1 MQASQRHPPVAGIVI
16 WLAACGGGAALLIAR
31 PAHFARAASL
41 GLATGLLFADGDI
54 SAKLVGYGGPW
65 LVALASLIAAYAIG
79 TSVLQSAYQRG
90 DALTAAGTA
99 TMVTN
104 AVPIAAGFV
113 LFGETL
119 PHGVGAVL
127 QIAAFAC
134 LVVSAVALGHQ
145 QAPQA
150 GEPAPRADHIGETP
164 A

>member
-1 MQASQRHPPVAGIVI
+1 
-16 WLAACGGGAALLIAR
+16 
-31 PAHFARAASL
+31 
-41 GLATGLLFADGDI
+41 
-54 SAKLVGYGGPW
+54 
-65 LVALASLIAAYAIG
+65 
-79 TSVLQSAYQRG
+79 VLQSAYQQG

-119 PHGVGAVL
+119 PHGVRAVL

-134 LVVSAVALGHQ
+134 LVASAVALGRQ

-150 GEPAPRADHIGETP
+150 SEPAPR
-164 A
+164 